1 MLKNSVSSW
10 KRTLYII
17 FFAQIVTSIGFS
29 CFFPF
34 LPLYVAELGSTSRLS
49 TEFLA
54 GLAFSA
60 QAFTMMIAS
69 PIWGTI
75 ADRYGR
81 KLMVQRAM
89 FGGAIVI
96 CLMGFARSAEEL
108 VLLRACQG
116 MITGVIGAHN
126 ALVAAVVPRERTG
139 YAMGLLQVGLGV
151 GVALGP
157 VIGGILADLLGYRAA
172 FYVTSIML
180 FISGVIVF
188 FGVQENFQPKETE
201 KEKRRSLLVKWRAIL
216 AVPGVLIVYAM
227 RFISQFGRMMVYPI
241 LPLFIQ
247 SLLIDPTRLNTFTGA
262 VTGVHS
268 IFTTLSALYLGK
280 LGDRIGHRRILI
292 FSLIAVALFYFPQSL
307 IHAAWQLLFL
317 QALAGAALGGIIPS
331 IGALLARYTQQGD
344 EGTVYGL
351 DNSVHSG
358 ARALAPM
365 VGAGV
370 AFWFGMRATFTVR
383 GLLFLAGAILCLWR
397 LPKK

>member
-1 MLKNSVSSW
+1 MGKTGVPSW

-17 FFAQIVTSIGFS
+17 FFAQVVTSVGFS

-34 LPLYVAELGSTSRLS
+34 LPLYVAELGSKSRLS
-49 TEFLA
+49 IEFLS

-75 ADRYGR
+75 ADRFGR

-89 FGGAIVI
+89 FGGAVVI

-126 ALVAAVVPRERTG
+126 ALVAGVAPRERTG

-157 VIGGILADLLGYRAA
+157 LLGGILADLFGYRSA
-172 FYVTSIML
+172 FYVTSFML
-180 FISGVIVF
+180 FISGVVVLV
-188 FGVQENFQPKETE
+188 GVQENFQPRET
-201 KEKRRSLLVKWRAIL
+201 KKAKRPSLLVKWQVIL
-216 AVPGVLIVYAM
+216 SFPGVLVTYSM

-262 VTGVHS
+262 VTGIHS
-268 IFTTLSALYLGK
+268 IFTTLSALYLGR

-292 FSLIAVALFYFPQSL
+292 FCSIAAALFYFPQSL
-307 IHAAWQLLFL
+307 IHAAWQFLFL
-317 QALAGAALGGIIPS
+317 QALAGAALGGVIPS
-331 IGALLARYTQQGD
+331 IGALLARYTPQGD

-365 VGAGV
+365 LGAGV
-370 AFWFGMRATFTVR
+370 AIWFGMRATFVVL
-383 GLLFLAGAILCLWR
+383 GLIFLAGAILCVWR

>member
-1 MLKNSVSSW
+1 MEKNGVPSW

-34 LPLYVAELGSTSRLS
+34 LPLYVAELGSKTRLS

-126 ALVAAVVPRERTG
+126 ALVAAVVPREKTG

-157 VIGGILADLLGYRAA
+157 VIGGILADFLGYRAA

-188 FGVQENFQPKETE
+188 FGVQENFQPKDTDRG
-201 KEKRRSLLVKWRAIL
+201 KRRSLLSKWRAIL
-216 AVPGVLIVYAM
+216 AVPGVLITYAM
-227 RFISQFGRMMVYPI
+227 RFISQFGRMMVFPI

-247 SLLIDPTRLNTFTGA
+247 SLLVDPARLNTITGA
-262 VTGVHS
+262 VSGVHS
-268 IFTTLSALYLGK
+268 IFTTLSALYLGR

-292 FSLIAVALFYFPQSL
+292 WSLIAAALFYIPQSS
-307 IHAAWQLLFL
+307 IQTAWQLLVL
-317 QALAGAALGGIIPS
+317 QALAGMALGGIIPA

-370 AFWFGMRATFTVR
+370 AIWFGMRTTFTVL
-383 GLLFLAGAILCLWR
+383 GLLFLAGGILCIWR
-397 LPKK
+397 LPKQ

>member
-1 MLKNSVSSW
+1 METNGVSSW

-17 FFAQIVTSIGFS
+17 FFAQVVTSVGFS

-34 LPLYVAELGSTSRLS
+34 LPLYVTELGAKSRLS
-49 TEFLA
+49 TEVLS

-60 QAFTMMIAS
+60 QAFTMMLAS

-75 ADRYGR
+75 ADRFGR

-89 FGGAIVI
+89 FGGAVVI

-108 VLLRACQG
+108 VLLRALQG
-116 MITGVIGAHN
+116 MITGVVGAHN
-126 ALVAAVVPRERTG
+126 ALVASVVPRERTG

-157 VIGGILADLLGYRAA
+157 VIGGILADLVGYRAA
-172 FYVTSIML
+172 FYVTSLML

-188 FGVQENFQPKETE
+188 FGVHENFQPKETD
-201 KEKRRSLLVKWRAIL
+201 KAKRRSLLVKWRAIV
-216 AVPGVLIVYAM
+216 AVPGVLITYAM

-247 SLLIDPTRLNTFTGA
+247 SLLSDPSRLNTYTGA
-262 VTGVHS
+262 VAGVHS
-268 IFTTLSALYLGK
+268 IFTTLSALYFGR

-292 FSLIAVALFYFPQSL
+292 YCLVVAGLFYFPQSV
-307 IHAAWQLLFL
+307 IHTVWQLLVL
-317 QALAGAALGGIIPS
+317 QALAGIALGGVIPS
-331 IGALLARYTQQGD
+331 IGALLAQYTQPGD

-351 DNSVHSG
+351 DNSIHSG
-358 ARALAPM
+358 ARSLAPM
-365 VGAGV
+365 IGAGV
-370 AFWFGMRATFTVR
+370 AVWFGLRATFTVL
-383 GLLFLAGAILCLWR
+383 GLLFLAGGMLCVWR

>member
-1 MLKNSVSSW
+1 METTAASSW
-10 KRTLYII
+10 KRTLYFI
-17 FFAQIVTSIGFS
+17 FFAQVVTSIGFS

-34 LPLYVAELGSTSRLS
+34 LPLYVAELGAKSRLS
-49 TEFLA
+49 TEFLS

-69 PIWGTI
+69 PIWGNI
-75 ADRYGR
+75 ADRFGR

-89 FGGAIVI
+89 FGGAVVI

-108 VLLRACQG
+108 VLLRALQG

-126 ALVAAVVPRERTG
+126 ALVASVVPRERMG
-139 YAMGLLQVGLGV
+139 YAMGFLQVGLGV

-157 VIGGILADLLGYRAA
+157 VVGGILADLLGYRAA
-172 FYVTSIML
+172 FYVTSLML
-180 FISGVIVF
+180 FISGIVIF
-188 FGVQENFQPKETE
+188 FGVQENFQPKETGQI
-201 KEKRRSLLVKWRAIL
+201 KRRSLMVKWKAIL
-216 AVPGVLIVYAM
+216 AAPGVMITYGM
-227 RFISQFGRMMVYPI
+227 RFISQFGRMMVFPI

-247 SLLIDPTRLNTFTGA
+247 TLLADPSRLNTYTGA
-262 VTGVHS
+262 VTGTHS
-268 IFTTLSALYLGK
+268 LSTTLSALYLGR

-292 FSLIAVALFYFPQSL
+292 YCLIAAGVYYFPQSL
-307 IHAAWQLLFL
+307 VHRVWQLMVL
-317 QALAGAALGGIIPS
+317 QVLAGAALGGIIPA
-331 IGALLARYTQQGD
+331 IGALLARYTPPGD

-370 AFWFGMRATFTVR
+370 AIGLGMRATFMVL
-383 GLLFLAGAILCLWR
+383 GLIFLAGGMLCLWR